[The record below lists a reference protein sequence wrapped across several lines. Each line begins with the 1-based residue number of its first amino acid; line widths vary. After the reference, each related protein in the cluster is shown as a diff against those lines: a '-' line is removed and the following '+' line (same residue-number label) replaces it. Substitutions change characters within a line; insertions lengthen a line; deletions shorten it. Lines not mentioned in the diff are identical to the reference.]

1 MAPDCLLIDKPDI
14 ISVVFKTI
22 KYGFLKRAKPRNQKS
37 DLFFFRVLI
46 ELKTSCV
53 LGKCLAAELHPQP

>member
-37 DLFFFRVLI
+37 DLFFF
-46 ELKTSCV
+46 EF
-53 LGKCLAAELHPQP
+53 